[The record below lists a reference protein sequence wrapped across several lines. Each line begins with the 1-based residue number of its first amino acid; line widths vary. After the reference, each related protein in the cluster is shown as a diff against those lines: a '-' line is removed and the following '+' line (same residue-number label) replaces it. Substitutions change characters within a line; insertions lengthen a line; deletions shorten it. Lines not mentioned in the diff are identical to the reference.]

1 MPSSLRHILAT
12 CVILAVTLLTT
23 APAIAATQAHAHR
36 HHPSLLTTLC
46 GRMLQLLNKDRAAG
60 GVGPLTLNSLLSRV
74 ASGHSR
80 DMALHHYFAHDGR
93 DGTDPFTR
101 MSRMG
106 VHFDD
111 AAENIGQ
118 TLSIAP
124 FTALTTL
131 NAEMMA
137 EPLVAGTHHA
147 IIMSPLY
154 HHVGIGIFLDT
165 RRGLY
170 LTEDFT
176 N

>member
-23 APAIAATQAHAHR
+23 APAIAATPAHAHR
-36 HHPSLLTTLC
+36 HHRSLLTALC
-46 GRMLQLLNKDRAAG
+46 GRMLQLLNKDRASG
-60 GVGPLTLNSLLSRV
+60 GVGPLTLDNLLSRV

-106 VHFDD
+106 VHFAD

-118 TLSIAP
+118 AFSMAP

-154 HHVGIGIFLDT
+154 RHVGIGIYLDA